1 MHHWSGTPVMNAS
14 ILHQRIRSLAAL
26 DIILSEE
33 EWLRVHRYH
42 RNTPQPDIAWG
53 SVDNGAGDHLHALFT
68 NTGTLLKGFDHESPL
83 SPHNREDGEIYPGMY
98 DEVPEEFIHLLDQ
111 HEETL
116 AREDVTFCIWQEGHS
131 PEWKAGS
138 WIGLAMAQ
146 ENESDA
152 EGGVAFLLGYIEET
166 PESYIDWAKD
176 YYDIQGMSLTAVTEI
191 YNDAPISA
199 DLIRDLNPKR
209 DVFVAMGELQQSGYA
224 VQRSEAR

>member
-1 MHHWSGTPVMNAS
+1 MHHWSGTPIMNAS
-14 ILHQRIRSLAAL
+14 LLHQRIRALAAL

-42 RNTPQPDIAWG
+42 HNILQPDTAWG
-53 SVDNGAGDHLHALFT
+53 SVDNGAGDHLHAMFT

-98 DEVPEEFIHLLDQ
+98 DEVPEDFIRLLDQ

-131 PEWKAGS
+131 PEWKVGS

-146 ENESDA
+146 EDESDA

-176 YYDIQGMSLTAVTEI
+176 YYDTQDMSLTAVTEI

-199 DLIRDLNPKR
+199 DLIRELNPKR
-209 DVFVAMGELQQSGYA
+209 DVFVAMDELQQSGYA